1 MSRPVTLPTLKA
13 LSDDLVRVSETLEI
27 ARAELRATRRHA
39 CQLSKQRLQDRR
51 IIDNLQAR
59 LDWMEKRM
67 GRNSLPE

>member
-1 MSRPVTLPTLKA
+1 MSRTVPLPTLKA

-39 CQLSKQRLQDRR
+39 CELSKQRLQDSRR
-51 IIDNLQAR
+51 IEQLQTR